1 VDDQVRAAGPPYDVM
16 SEELEV
22 LLLVAQRLTAANIPY
37 MVTGSMAANY
47 YTVPR
52 MTRDIDLVAE
62 LSESDVDRIVELF
75 DADFYI
81 DREAAQQAVRDKGI
95 FNIIHSAY
103 VIKVDLIVRQDQAYR
118 REEFSRRR
126 EVTVEGQRL
135 SIVAPED
142 LILSKLDWAKDTRS
156 EVQLADVRKMLR
168 SVEGLDRQYL
178 AHWSQALGIE
188 SLYREVSQ

>member
-47 YTVPR
+47 YTVSR

-95 FNIIHSAY
+95 FNIIHTALMS
-103 VIKVDLIVRQDQAYR
+103 
-118 REEFSRRR
+118 
-126 EVTVEGQRL
+126 
-135 SIVAPED
+135 
-142 LILSKLDWAKDTRS
+142 SKST
-156 EVQLADVRKMLR
+156 
-168 SVEGLDRQYL
+168 
-178 AHWSQALGIE
+178 
-188 SLYREVSQ
+188 